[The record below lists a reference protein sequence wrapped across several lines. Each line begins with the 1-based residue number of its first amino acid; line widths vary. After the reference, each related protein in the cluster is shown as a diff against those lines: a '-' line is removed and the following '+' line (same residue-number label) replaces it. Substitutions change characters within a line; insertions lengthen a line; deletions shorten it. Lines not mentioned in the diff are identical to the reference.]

1 MTFASRP
8 DLTVVVD
15 VHMHHCSTRITAEC
29 YSGMLRWPMSW
40 RMPVRLL
47 CTNLKMH
54 IITLSHLSLLQTRQ
68 TLVALR

>member
-8 DLTVVVD
+8 DLTAVVD

-40 RMPVRLL
+40 QVVVHKLEDAHYHSQPPQL
-47 CTNLKMH
+47 
-54 IITLSHLSLLQTRQ
+54 
-68 TLVALR
+68 ALNKADVGSP